1 MESTGK
7 LTKKLVLQTA
17 DMLIE
22 RNNKPCKDFHLKIFQ
37 RQDDPMRVDFVYF
50 PPEKYEKTVEK
61 LQNTAQIEQFYEI
74 LENQGEEKPC
84 EISKFIFKTL
94 YSTLDKEELYILK
107 KSKKTSDLRRRAKK
121 VNEGLEEY
129 LIAFN
134 NFLKEKRKQ
143 DKKILDYKRRLDPG
157 LSKEEKKEKI
167 RNFRPQCCKCKKRV
181 GNIFINKGGIL
192 EIKCGSSDDPC
203 DIKFRVEKPKIINL
217 KQEIE
222 TLSALIN
229 KVKENIIKSKLDFLF
244 KLKTEEVVTEDFN
257 SLKEEYN
264 NLNAKLISYHIQL
277 EAQNNTEERDE
288 QLEVENIKL
297 QEMIKLYSDNIK
309 EYKSSESKDSL
320 TSAIETYINEIIPI
334 QQKKRVLQ
342 NRFMGITKLTEKHK
356 KWIIDFEA
364 GKFISLSQG
373 EKGKNRLIQ
382 KRNLFT
388 DLEYVISK

>member
-264 NLNAKLISYHIQL
+264 NLNAKLISYQIQL
-277 EAQNNTEERDE
+277 EDQNNTEERDE
-288 QLEVENIKL
+288 QLEIENIKL

-373 EKGKNRLIQ
+373 EKGKTRLIQ

>member
-1 MESTGK
+1 M
-7 LTKKLVLQTA
+7 
-17 DMLIE
+17 
-22 RNNKPCKDFHLKIFQ
+22 
-37 RQDDPMRVDFVYF
+37 
-50 PPEKYEKTVEK
+50 
-61 LQNTAQIEQFYEI
+61 
-74 LENQGEEKPC
+74 
-84 EISKFIFKTL
+84 
-94 YSTLDKEELYILK
+94 
-107 KSKKTSDLRRRAKK
+107 
-121 VNEGLEEY
+121 
-129 LIAFN
+129 
-134 NFLKEKRKQ
+134 
-143 DKKILDYKRRLDPG
+143 
-157 LSKEEKKEKI
+157 
-167 RNFRPQCCKCKKRV
+167 
-181 GNIFINKGGIL
+181 
-192 EIKCGSSDDPC
+192 
-203 DIKFRVEKPKIINL
+203 
-217 KQEIE
+217 
-222 TLSALIN
+222 
-229 KVKENIIKSKLDFLF
+229 F

-264 NLNAKLISYHIQL
+264 NLNAKLISYQIQL
-277 EAQNNTEERDE
+277 EDQNNTEERDE
-288 QLEVENIKL
+288 QLEIENIKL

>member
-61 LQNTAQIEQFYEI
+61 LQNTVQIEQFYEI

-107 KSKKTSDLRRRAKK
+107 KSKKTSNLGRGAKK
-121 VNEGLEEY
+121 SNEGLEEY
-129 LIAFN
+129 LIAFH
-134 NFLKEKRKQ
+134 NFLKEKQKQ
-143 DKKILDYKRRLDPG
+143 DKKILNYKRKLDPG
-157 LSKEEKKEKI
+157 LSKEEKREKI
-167 RNFRPQCCKCKKRV
+167 RKFRPSCCKCKKKV
-181 GNIFINKGGIL
+181 GNIFINKGGKL

-203 DIKFRVEKPKIINL
+203 TIKFKVDKPQIINL

-222 TLSALIN
+222 TLSNLID
-229 KVKENIIKSKLDFLF
+229 KIKENIIKSKLDFLF
-244 KLKTEEVVTEDFN
+244 KLKTEEVVTEEFN

-264 NLNAKLISYHIQL
+264 NLNAKLISYQIQL
-277 EAQNNTEERDE
+277 EDQTNIEERDE
-288 QLEVENIKL
+288 QLEIENIKL

-334 QQKKRVLQ
+334 QQKKRILQ
-342 NRFMGITKLTEKHK
+342 NRFMGTTKLSDKHK
-356 KWIIDFEA
+356 KWLIDFEA